1 MRQHYTLIGIPAYLK
16 HDGSD
21 DLLNPTTGDREAVTI
36 TPYTD
41 PGNSNLS
48 FITGRVSASFY
59 QRLGKSDRY
68 VIAILGALGATA
80 GISLDDMPKDKRYYV
95 GGGGSLRGYGFQRA
109 GPIDAN
115 DTPIGGLSSAEA
127 SLEFRYK
134 LTETI
139 GIVPFLDAGN
149 VYDTSFPDLSK
160 RVFLGAG
167 IGARYYTGLGPLRF
181 DIAAPL
187 HRRSGDRPFQ
197 IYVSLG
203 QAF

>member
-1 MRQHYTLIGIPAYLK
+1 M
-16 HDGSD
+16 
-21 DLLNPTTGDREAVTI
+21 
-36 TPYTD
+36 
-41 PGNSNLS
+41 
-48 FITGRVSASFY
+48 
-59 QRLGKSDRY
+59 
-68 VIAILGALGATA
+68 
-80 GISLDDMPKDKRYYV
+80 
-95 GGGGSLRGYGFQRA
+95 
-109 GPIDAN
+109 
-115 DTPIGGLSSAEA
+115 
-127 SLEFRYK
+127 
-134 LTETI
+134 
-139 GIVPFLDAGN
+139 PFLDAGN